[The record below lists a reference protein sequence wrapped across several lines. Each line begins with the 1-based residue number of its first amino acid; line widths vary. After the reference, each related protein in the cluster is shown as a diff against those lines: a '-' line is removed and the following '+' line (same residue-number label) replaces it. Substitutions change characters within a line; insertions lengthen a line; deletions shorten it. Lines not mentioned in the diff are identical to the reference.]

1 MCPEKDAF
9 GGIVGDLLPCQS
21 PVPKGAVGHRREP
34 VSGLDLASLLIQVE
48 NGGQG
53 YPPVRFQ
60 LYQHGPAVVPLLGP
74 IGRLG
79 AKKDS
84 LPIQFSGWLEK
95 YLDISGCPGQPQGA
109 ARTDQAEGQSTIPQP
124 TTKNQQGK
132 EQESRSHSTGR
143 KPILWQEP
151 GGRKNS
157 PGKGKGQNRQF
168 PHGPALPFV

>member
-1 MCPEKDAF
+1 MCIRDRDGDSLRTLNVQPSICMCPEKDAF

-34 VSGLDLASLLIQVE
+34 VSGFDLASLLIQVE

-95 YLDISGCPGQPQGA
+95 YLNISGCPGQPQGCLLY
-109 ARTDQAEGQSTIPQP
+109 T
-124 TTKNQQGK
+124 
-132 EQESRSHSTGR
+132 SRC
-143 KPILWQEP
+143 
-151 GGRKNS
+151 
-157 PGKGKGQNRQF
+157 
-168 PHGPALPFV
+168 V